1 MPLEGSEQLRSIEMF
16 DASPIRIDFNDEWAT
31 EHWQRRVSRIGWLS
45 TSMVHDLRNPL
56 GTVVAGAEM
65 LMQLDHAPTHVK
77 RLATN
82 IYRAAGRMRELLA
95 DLADAS
101 RANKSTFELWDICDV
116 ISAASEATLPTA
128 EEQTVQILND
138 VPSGIEIPLE
148 RSRMECVFFNLITN
162 ALEAMPHGGQI
173 RIGARIADHC
183 VFIEVEDTG
192 PGIPAA
198 IRGRLFEPF
207 VTLGKSHGL
216 GLGLAVSR
224 QTVLDHGGD
233 MWIEPAAGARFVIR
247 LRLKQ
252 FQASSFTAPSA
263 CPTHVSTKP

>member
-1 MPLEGSEQLRSIEMF
+1 MPLESLEQRRSLEMF
-16 DASPIRIDFNDEWAT
+16 DAPPIRIDFNEAK
-31 EHWQRRVSRIGWLS
+31 RISRIGWLS

-95 DLADAS
+95 DLAHAS
-101 RANKSTFELWDICDV
+101 RGDQSTFELCDIRTV
-116 ISAASEATLPTA
+116 IDAASEAALPSA
-128 EEQTVQILND
+128 ETHSVQILNQ
-138 VPSGIEIPLE
+138 VPGGVEIALE

-162 ALEAMPHGGQI
+162 AVEAMPHGGQI
-173 RIGARIADHC
+173 RIGARIADYC
-183 VFIEVEDTG
+183 IFIEVEDTG
-192 PGIPAA
+192 PGIPDA
-198 IRGRLFEPF
+198 IRDRLFEPF

-216 GLGLAVSR
+216 GLGLALSR

-247 LRLKQ
+247 LRVK
-252 FQASSFTAPSA
+252 
-263 CPTHVSTKP
+263 